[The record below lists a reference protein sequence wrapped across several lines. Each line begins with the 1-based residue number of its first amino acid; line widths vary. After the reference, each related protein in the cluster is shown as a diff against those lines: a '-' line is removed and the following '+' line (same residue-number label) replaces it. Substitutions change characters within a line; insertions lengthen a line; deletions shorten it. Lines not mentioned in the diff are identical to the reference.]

1 MRQTCKM
8 ETVEV
13 RTVIKCLRK
22 KGMTPKGIHEDFM
35 NATRFSLSPVMLRG
49 FLKFLLYVITHYST
63 SD

>member
-13 RTVIKCLRK
+13 RTVIKYNIRK

-35 NATRFSLSPVMLRG
+35 N
-49 FLKFLLYVITHYST
+49 KI
-63 SD
+63 